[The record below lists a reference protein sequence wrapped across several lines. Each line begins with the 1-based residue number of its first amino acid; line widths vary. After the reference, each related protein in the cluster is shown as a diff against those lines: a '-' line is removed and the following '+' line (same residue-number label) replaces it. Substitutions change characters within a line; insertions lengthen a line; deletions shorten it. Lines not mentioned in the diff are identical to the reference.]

1 MIGWPK
7 KIGKYLT
14 EHRQF
19 ADIYTVAAV
28 DVDVDVVAVDVNVVV
43 VVIDVVVSIAV
54 AAVAKL
60 SLFLVAQTSATKYCQ
75 TLKMF

>member
-28 DVDVDVVAVDVNVVV
+28 DVDVFAVDVNVVV
-43 VVIDVVVSIAV
+43 VVIDVVVSIAI
-54 AAVAKL
+54 AAVVKL
-60 SLFLVAQTSATKYCQ
+60 SLFLVAQTSASTKYCQ